1 MFFFIKGC
9 FSSVYEKDINND
21 RSIYSMKD
29 FIIDFDMLIIVCLV
43 YGKVLVVLC
52 IFMGV
57 IVFREMVFEDFIVV
71 SIIMNKRNVLIEFFV
86 FLLVI
91 VYFLNLEELF
101 SDLMIF

>member
-1 MFFFIKGC
+1 
-9 FSSVYEKDINND
+9 
-21 RSIYSMKD
+21 MKD

-43 YGKVLVVLC
+43 YGKVLVVFC

>member
-1 MFFFIKGC
+1 
-9 FSSVYEKDINND
+9 
-21 RSIYSMKD
+21 MKD

-91 VYFLNLEELF
+91 VYFLNFEELF
-101 SDLMIF
+101 SDLMMF

>member
-1 MFFFIKGC
+1 
-9 FSSVYEKDINND
+9 
-21 RSIYSMKD
+21 MKD

-43 YGKVLVVLC
+43 YGKVLVVFC

-91 VYFLNLEELF
+91 VYFLNFDELF

>member
-1 MFFFIKGC
+1 
-9 FSSVYEKDINND
+9 
-21 RSIYSMKD
+21 MKD

-43 YGKVLVVLC
+43 YGKVLVVFC

-86 FLLVI
+86 FLLII
-91 VYFLNLEELF
+91 VYFLNFEELF
-101 SDLMIF
+101 CDLMIF

>member
-1 MFFFIKGC
+1 
-9 FSSVYEKDINND
+9 
-21 RSIYSMKD
+21 MKD

-71 SIIMNKRNVLIEFFV
+71 SIIMNKRNVLMEFFV

-101 SDLMIF
+101 SDLMMF

>member
-1 MFFFIKGC
+1 
-9 FSSVYEKDINND
+9 
-21 RSIYSMKD
+21 MKD

-57 IVFREMVFEDFIVV
+57 IVFREIVFEDFIVV

>member
-1 MFFFIKGC
+1 
-9 FSSVYEKDINND
+9 
-21 RSIYSMKD
+21 MKD

-91 VYFLNLEELF
+91 VYFLNFEELF

>member
-1 MFFFIKGC
+1 
-9 FSSVYEKDINND
+9 
-21 RSIYSMKD
+21 MKD

-57 IVFREMVFEDFIVV
+57 IVFREIVFEDFIVV

-91 VYFLNLEELF
+91 VYFLNFEELF

>member
-1 MFFFIKGC
+1 
-9 FSSVYEKDINND
+9 
-21 RSIYSMKD
+21 MKD

-43 YGKVLVVLC
+43 YGKVLVVFC

-91 VYFLNLEELF
+91 VYFLNFEELF

>member
-1 MFFFIKGC
+1 
-9 FSSVYEKDINND
+9 
-21 RSIYSMKD
+21 MKD

-57 IVFREMVFEDFIVV
+57 IVFREIVFEDFIVV

-91 VYFLNLEELF
+91 VYFLNFEKLF

>member
-1 MFFFIKGC
+1 
-9 FSSVYEKDINND
+9 
-21 RSIYSMKD
+21 MKD

-43 YGKVLVVLC
+43 YGKVLVVFC

-91 VYFLNLEELF
+91 VYFLNFEELF
-101 SDLMIF
+101 SDLMMF

>member
-1 MFFFIKGC
+1 
-9 FSSVYEKDINND
+9 
-21 RSIYSMKD
+21 MKD

-43 YGKVLVVLC
+43 YGKVLVVFC

-86 FLLVI
+86 FLLII
-91 VYFLNLEELF
+91 VYFLNFEELF

>member
-1 MFFFIKGC
+1 
-9 FSSVYEKDINND
+9 
-21 RSIYSMKD
+21 MKD

-57 IVFREMVFEDFIVV
+57 IVFREIVFEDFIVV

-91 VYFLNLEELF
+91 VYFLNFEELF
-101 SDLMIF
+101 SDLMMF

>member
-1 MFFFIKGC
+1 
-9 FSSVYEKDINND
+9 
-21 RSIYSMKD
+21 MKD

-101 SDLMIF
+101 SDLMMF

>member
-21 RSIYSMKD
+21 GSIYRMKD

>member
-1 MFFFIKGC
+1 
-9 FSSVYEKDINND
+9 
-21 RSIYSMKD
+21 MKD

-71 SIIMNKRNVLIEFFV
+71 SIIMNKRNVLIEFLV

-91 VYFLNLEELF
+91 VYFLNFEELF

>member
-1 MFFFIKGC
+1 
-9 FSSVYEKDINND
+9 
-21 RSIYSMKD
+21 MKD

-71 SIIMNKRNVLIEFFV
+71 SIVMNKRNVLIEFFV

>member
-1 MFFFIKGC
+1 
-9 FSSVYEKDINND
+9 
-21 RSIYSMKD
+21 MKD

>member
-1 MFFFIKGC
+1 
-9 FSSVYEKDINND
+9 
-21 RSIYSMKD
+21 MKD

-43 YGKVLVVLC
+43 YGKVLVVFC

-57 IVFREMVFEDFIVV
+57 IVFREIVFEDFIVV

-91 VYFLNLEELF
+91 VYFLNFEELF

>member
-1 MFFFIKGC
+1 
-9 FSSVYEKDINND
+9 
-21 RSIYSMKD
+21 MKD

-57 IVFREMVFEDFIVV
+57 IVFREIVFEDFIVV
-71 SIIMNKRNVLIEFFV
+71 SIIMNKRNVLIEFLV

-91 VYFLNLEELF
+91 VYFLNFEELF
-101 SDLMIF
+101 SDLMMF